1 MIDQYFV
8 NPENSI
14 LVIIDVQEKLIKAM
28 EKEIIDKVIKNIVTL
43 IEVSK
48 ILNLPII
55 LTEQYPK
62 GLGPTVEEI
71 KTVLPSYNP
80 IEKITFSA
88 FGEEKFIQALKE
100 KKREKILLTGIET
113 HVCIWQSSLDF
124 IRNGYTVF
132 VPKDGVCS
140 RKKMDWETGIDL
152 IKSAGG
158 IITTTETIIFQIL
171 RKAGTEE
178 FKKIINFIK

>member
-1 MIDQYFV
+1 MIEQYFI
-8 NPENSI
+8 NSENSM
-14 LVIIDVQEKLIKAM
+14 LVIIDMQEKLIKVM
-28 EKEIIDKVIKNIVTL
+28 EKEIIDKVIKNIIAL

-48 ILNLPII
+48 ILNIPII

-62 GLGPTVEEI
+62 GLGPTIEEI

-88 FGEEKFIQALKE
+88 FGEEKFIQVLKE

-113 HVCIWQSSLDF
+113 HVCIWQTSLDF
-124 IRNGYTVF
+124 IMSNYTVF
-132 VPKDGVCS
+132 LPKDAVCS
-140 RKKMDWETGIDL
+140 RKKLDWETGIDL

-158 IITTTETIIFQIL
+158 IITTTETVIFQIL
-171 RKAGTEE
+171 KKAGTQE